1 SGAFVSPPNSH
12 REYTIVRRSDEADYL
27 ITALQIAD
35 LLPSFRRCLYF
46 ADIDWGVPI
55 GGKPNAERH
64 VTLPSI
70 RTHWPAY
77 RLATAVAVAK
87 LAPVCPDSS
96 WPVSLTLARPRQR
109 RRWPGR
115 HGRHVITKSQI
126 SRSPSCTSRCYRQL
140 IAAPATLLL
149 SSKVSA
155 VSRLISF

>member
-1 SGAFVSPPNSH
+1 GEVEIGGF
-12 REYTIVRRSDEADYL
+12 
-27 ITALQIAD
+27 LQRW
-35 LLPSFRRCLYF
+35 RRCLCF

-55 GGKPNAERH
+55 GGKANAERH

-96 WPVSLTLARPRQR
+96 WPVSLTLARPPQR

-115 HGRHVITKSQI
+115 RWRHSGGR
-126 SRSPSCTSRCYRQL
+126 RS
-140 IAAPATLLL
+140 
-149 SSKVSA
+149 
-155 VSRLISF
+155 